1 MGWAKPRWLPSALDR
16 RALEEMLAGVG
27 HGHMG
32 GLARMG
38 FVILSMLPRFGNNAA
53 GLVMDSMGSPI
64 ATRQPKFRMK
74 RC

>member
-1 MGWAKPRWLPSALDR
+1 
-16 RALEEMLAGVG
+16 
-27 HGHMG
+27 MG